1 MTSPS
6 PSGDK
11 RDTGKGFLSVA
22 KHLCRATLAS
32 ALLLLTVGVMG
43 SSASPGGM
51 FVIGNGNAAAGSQ
64 VTFWGAQWWKD
75 NPVSGGDA
83 PAGFKGYAVD
93 VDLADCTFTSV
104 KGNSAP
110 PPDGPLPPVMDV
122 LVTSS
127 VTQSGSKISGT
138 VVGIAHLSTAA
149 GYDSNPGHAGTG
161 SVLGFE
167 PCGTQPGEF

>member
-1 MTSPS
+1 M
-6 PSGDK
+6 
-11 RDTGKGFLSVA
+11 A
-22 KHLCRATLAS
+22 KHLCRAALAS
-32 ALLLLTVGVMG
+32 ALLLLAVGVVG
-43 SSASPGGM
+43 ASASSNGM
-51 FVIGNGNAAAGSQ
+51 FVIGDGNTSAGSQ

-75 NPVSGGDA
+75 NSLSTGDA

-93 VDLADCTFTSV
+93 VNLSTCTFTSV

-110 PPDGPLPPVMDV
+110 PPDGPLPPVIDV

-138 VVGIAHLSTAA
+138 VVGVAHVATAD

-161 SVLGFE
+161 SVLGFV
-167 PCGTQPGEF
+167 PCGTAPDSF

>member
-1 MTSPS
+1 M
-6 PSGDK
+6 
-11 RDTGKGFLSVA
+11 A
-22 KHLCRATLAS
+22 KNLCRATLAS
-32 ALLLLTVGVMG
+32 ALLLLTVGVVG

-51 FVIGNGNAAAGSQ
+51 FVIGDGNASAGSQ

-75 NPVSGGDA
+75 NSVSNGAA

-93 VDLADCTFTSV
+93 VDLANCTFTSV

-110 PPDGPLPPVMDV
+110 PPDGPLPAVIDV

-127 VTQSGSKISGT
+127 VTQSGSSVSGT
-138 VVGIAHLSTAA
+138 VVGVAHVATAD

-167 PCGTQPGEF
+167 PCSTSSGSF